1 MKSLRSFLYLPAWF
15 VKTRV
20 FGKKIPLQTVLFI
33 SDQCN
38 LRCKHCC
45 VYAQKSITKKSYE
58 QIKEELQYAYGL
70 GSRFVDFEGG
80 EPTLWRDGEHD
91 LNSLIRLAKEIGF
104 FSTTVTTN
112 AVMPFHGLEAD
123 SIWVS
128 MDGVGPYHDRAR
140 GEGVFDRL
148 VRNIET
154 CGHPHLSV
162 NMVVSRLN
170 YESLDDTIEFARTNP
185 HIRSISINFL
195 TPYPGTESHQ
205 LDWDTR
211 RALIDK
217 VIAYKKRGYPIMN
230 SVSGL
235 KLMKTNQFKKYCWIS
250 NFITVDGKNHP
261 DCGGSE
267 LGLCDQC
274 GFCMAGEMHSVMT
287 LRPDT
292 ILAGLKLRM

>member
-1 MKSLRSFLYLPAWF
+1 MVCQDPHFRK
-15 VKTRV
+15 
-20 FGKKIPLQTVLFI
+20 KKIPLQTVLFI

-128 MDGVGPYHDRAR
+128 MDGVGPYHDRVR

-162 NMVVSRLN
+162 NMVVSKLN
-170 YESLDDTIEFARTNP
+170 YESLDDAIEFARTNP

-195 TPYPGTESHQ
+195 TTLPRHGKPPVGLGHAPG
-205 LDWDTR
+205 
-211 RALIDK
+211 
-217 VIAYKKRGYPIMN
+217 
-230 SVSGL
+230 
-235 KLMKTNQFKKYCWIS
+235 
-250 NFITVDGKNHP
+250 VDRQGHRVQ
-261 DCGGSE
+261 E
-267 LGLCDQC
+267 
-274 GFCMAGEMHSVMT
+274 
-287 LRPDT
+287 
-292 ILAGLKLRM
+292 AGLPHHELRFRTETHEDQPI

>member
-1 MKSLRSFLYLPAWF
+1 MNKIGQLAYMPWWWLRAA
-15 VKTRV
+15 V
-20 FGKKIPLQTVLFI
+20 FGRRKPLQSVLFI
-33 SDQCN
+33 SDRCN
-38 LRCKHCC
+38 LSCRHCS
-45 VYAQKSITKKSYE
+45 VYNHETPADKSTE
-58 QIKEELQYAYGL
+58 QIREELEFCLDQ

-80 EPTLWRDGEHD
+80 EPFLWRDGGRTVND
-91 LNSLIRLAKEIGF
+91 LCLIAREMGF
-104 FSTTVTTN
+104 YSCTITTN
-112 AVMPFHGLEAD
+112 AQLPFDGSVAD

-128 MDGVGPYHDRAR
+128 FDGVGEAHERIR
-140 GEGVFDRL
+140 GKG
-148 VRNIET
+148 T
-154 CGHPHLSV
+154 
-162 NMVVSRLN
+162 
-170 YESLDDTIEFARTNP
+170 FARLEKNIANCGCRNLSANMAINVMNADAVADAIEYVAASP
-185 HIRSISINFL
+185 YFRSISLNFH
-195 TPYPGTESHQ
+195 TPFPGTEHMALTDGKKREIIDLI
-205 LDWDTR
+205 LD
-211 RALIDK
+211 
-217 VIAYKKRGYPIMN
+217 YKKRGYPIMN

>member
-1 MKSLRSFLYLPAWF
+1 MVCQDPHFRK
-15 VKTRV
+15 
-20 FGKKIPLQTVLFI
+20 KKIPLQTVLFI

-128 MDGVGPYHDRAR
+128 MDGVGPYHDRVR

-170 YESLDDTIEFARTNP
+170 YESLDDAIEFARTNP

-195 TPYPGTESHQ
+195 TPTPARKVTSWTGTRA
-205 LDWDTR
+205 R
-211 RALIDK
+211 R
-217 VIAYKKRGYPIMN
+217 
-230 SVSGL
+230 
-235 KLMKTNQFKKYCWIS
+235 
-250 NFITVDGKNHP
+250 
-261 DCGGSE
+261 
-267 LGLCDQC
+267 
-274 GFCMAGEMHSVMT
+274 
-287 LRPDT
+287 
-292 ILAGLKLRM
+292 